1 MLEIG
6 KILSERYQILEKIGS
21 GGMAIVFRGRD
32 TKLERYVTIK
42 VLRDEYI
49 GDEDFISRFKSEA
62 TSAAR
67 LSHPNIVRVYD
78 VGAEGDIYYIVM
90 EYIHGDTL
98 KEGIKKKAPF
108 DTKSVLNV
116 AIQMASALSHAHQNH
131 VVHRDIKPQ
140 NILVGTDGIVKVT
153 DFGIARAVTAST
165 MTTTANALGS
175 VHYFSPE
182 QARGGYVDER
192 SDIYSLG
199 ITMFEMATGHLPF
212 TGNNSV
218 AIALQHLNDPLPDM
232 HQYNPEIT
240 KSLEG
245 IIKKATNKKSDERYT
260 TIDLLLADLLRAR
273 TDSTGGFIEEVPRY
287 GAVGVVTDEPKKQV
301 EFLSN
306 SKKVVQEEA
315 VGEKQM
321 QSQNN
326 QKSSSN
332 GMKKIKISKDD
343 DFEKEYQAPKPMKK
357 SRAPKWGESKRRN
370 PRQEENYSNSHE
382 KGQEKKVIIA
392 AVITALVIVAVI
404 SVFGMKLLGG
414 SGGLFSFS
422 KSEME
427 VPDFTGMSYSL
438 AEDMAEEAGL
448 KVIKE
453 GEDYSKDF
461 EKGDVLSQ
469 SISEGSMVKSGTEIG
484 LKISLGLIS
493 EEMPEVV
500 GKTEKVAKEKIDELV
515 GATVTI
521 EYEFDDKVEIGT
533 VIAQTPEKGNE
544 INAKSKIT
552 LSVSKGEEDKKVS
565 VPQVEGLSES
575 QAKKAIEANGLKV
588 GNIVTTESN
597 SVEKGLVI
605 TQTVSAGQSVAKD
618 SIIGLVVS
626 SGKAKVKESE
636 KPEVPVKEKP
646 EPEPQA
652 SSTRMFSVDG
662 GSVSESAHVKV
673 ILTANDGSASTIVDE
688 TKMAADFPFIVSVTG
703 SGKGKV
709 QCYMDGALQWTESVN
724 FSEGGN

>member
-6 KILSERYQILEKIGS
+6 MMLGQRYEILEKIGS
-21 GGMAIVFRGRD
+21 GGMAIVFRGKD

-49 GDEDFISRFKSEA
+49 GDEDFISRFRSEA

-78 VGAEGDIYYIVM
+78 VGEDQGIYYIVM

-140 NILVGTDGIVKVT
+140 NILVGTDGIIKVT
-153 DFGIARAVTAST
+153 DFGIARAATAST

-182 QARGGYVDER
+182 QARGGYVDEK

-232 HQYNPEIT
+232 RQYNPEIT

-245 IIKKATNKKSDERYT
+245 IIKKATNKKSDERYA

-273 TDSTGGFIEEVPRY
+273 TDSTGGFIQDTATYGVA
-287 GAVGVVTDEPKKQV
+287 GAVAKEPEKQV

-306 SKKVVQEEA
+306 IKKTEEEVPPVEKNVKRKPTPPPHGSKK
-315 VGEKQM
+315 
-321 QSQNN
+321 
-326 QKSSSN
+326 
-332 GMKKIKISKDD
+332 IRISKED
-343 DFEKEYQAPKPMKK
+343 DFEKEYQEPKPLKK
-357 SRAPKWGESKRRN
+357 SRAPKWGEAKRRN
-370 PRQEENYSNSHE
+370 PRQEENYGNAHE

-392 AVITALVIVAVI
+392 AVVTALIIVAAI

-414 SGGLFSFS
+414 PGGLFA
-422 KSEME
+422 KGDME
-427 VPDFTGMSYSL
+427 VPDFTGMRFSL
-438 AEDMAEEAGL
+438 AQDMAEEAGL
-448 KVIKE
+448 KVVKE
-453 GEDYSKDF
+453 GEDYSKDYD
-461 EKGDVLSQ
+461 KGDVMSQ
-469 SISEGSMVKSGTEIG
+469 TIDEGSMVKSGTEIG
-484 LKISLGLIS
+484 LKISLGLTS

-500 GKTEKVAKEKIDELV
+500 GKTEKAAREKIEDLV
-515 GATVTI
+515 GANITI
-521 EYEFDDKVEIGT
+521 EYEFDDKVDIGT
-533 VIAQTPEKGNE
+533 VVSQTPEKGKE
-544 INAKSKIT
+544 INAKSKIV
-552 LSVSKGEEDKKVS
+552 LVISKGEEDKKVS
-565 VPQVEGLSES
+565 VPSVEGLSEAK
-575 QAKKAIEANGLKV
+575 AKKAIEAVGLKV

-605 TQTVSAGQSVAKD
+605 TQTVAAGQDVAKD
-618 SIIGLVVS
+618 SVVGLVIS
-626 SGKAKVKESE
+626 SGKEKVET
-636 KPEVPVKEKP
+636 PAV
-646 EPEPQA
+646 EPPKPQA

-662 GSVSESAHVKV
+662 SNVADTARVKV
-673 ILTANDGSASTIVDE
+673 VVTGSDGSASTIIDE
-688 TKMAADFPFIVSVTG
+688 TKNATDFPFIVSVTN
-703 SGKGKV
+703 SGKKEV
-709 QCYMDGALQWTESVN
+709 KCYVDGALVWTESVN